1 MASTKRHNVPGYA
14 KNLKRSAA
22 KMGRD
27 IAFTTM
33 PSLANTV
40 VSTKQVFTDLRQFA
54 VKERSR
60 LRIQNNYQKK
70 SLLRPV
76 HEIIENAKDDL
87 KSGKFYNEERLA
99 ESQTQNMS
107 EFLGT
112 MSGDEDYAPESNS
125 EVSLASFNKFISSTS
140 ANSMSTARA
149 ISDTQ
154 IKTTEYLGEL
164 SMTQHT
170 QNMVMNRQM
179 HLEQMGKLNNLEKIG
194 MSMVEFNT
202 KTMTDHIK
210 ATHQFYDEILS
221 ETRDL
226 KRSIDKIANSMNAR
240 YGDGKTKMGKK
251 NALADIF
258 GGGSFDI
265 SSYFG
270 AVKGNISNQ
279 IPFTGDMMK
288 GMFDSFKASP
298 ISGLMTLAST
308 FMMPKGVK
316 SGAGKMDKTIQGLFA
331 QYLHMMNDW
340 KYGRTKHN
348 GFLGDLEQLIGNIA
362 GVDMRTNAKPD
373 LSQYKNQALTAEM
386 ELKKHKAIT
395 EVIPSYLSEIL
406 KTMSGKDMFFNYT
419 KGMFED
425 RDTVRSKL
433 DKDKKSSLVY
443 SMDETKRHFDRAVD
457 SVSKQFS
464 FDNNTKKSLE
474 EDIDTFIA
482 WLATSDYP
490 YEPQKNRKNTNY
502 YSTLVKQGLNLK
514 GGINTY
520 KIIESMYLKSSSAKR
535 LAMTSERVSANVV
548 SKDIMQKFNSD
559 LQSAGTSALYN
570 GLSDPKKEDRSK
582 IRFGAKFSDIESYIS
597 SLRDLTIEEEEIYKR
612 EYEAKK
618 RRELGLDSEN
628 DTGAKLKNRARSMA
642 TGKLD
647 KFGVASF
654 FKSVKE
660 TTSKLSDEIDSK
672 LSMVANKLAEGS
684 ERILYG
690 DSDDGYSGFEFTED
704 SETMSSSPVKAKA
717 IKVANKVRNKT
728 YGSHKPIRIKARPVF
743 ATAGASSSTDMARNL
758 VENSIDYRPYFETI
772 DSHLRNIATIISQD
786 KTLQVSQSSDGSVI
800 SGIMSGA
807 SKKLQSLYGVGRQRA
822 SDTWNS
828 LKKSLGELKRNITEK
843 TTTVGFDEKAKGIKS
858 SAGKAAGVAKE
869 KGLEFIS
876 RIASGISTAGGNVI
890 GYLKSDQ
897 FKDLLSGMKDK
908 IGNGTKS
915 VKEFA
920 GTLFDKMKNSSLLKK
935 GKGMFI
941 GGTISSM
948 LGLGPIP
955 GAIIGTLF
963 SKHKKSDNSNEDNKQ
978 LDEIEKQE
986 SQGEGLLD
994 SKKVKSKKK
1003 KKSVLA
1009 GSAISTALGL
1019 GPIPGALV
1027 TMIWNKRFAK
1037 DKAEE
1042 KDEEQ
1047 DAEQLAEGVEKAEKE
1062 SKGLGKG
1069 KKLKNLTV
1077 GAMASSLLGLGPMP
1091 GVIAAS
1097 IYNKHKDKA
1106 AKKKDKEEQKQGEET
1121 AEMMEEATDVKKK
1134 KSGILSKIKN
1144 FFGKGKNL
1152 ALGATASTLL
1162 GLGPIPGI
1170 VVASMYNKKKYKKD
1184 AKETDP
1190 VEAIKEQANVSADK
1204 ELGKTGESNEAKE
1217 ERKKNR
1223 KYLLHAKRVRKAEA
1237 EGNYEEAERLESQ
1250 HYDRTAAKGDLE
1262 GAEKTQSLISA
1273 SRNTSGGG
1281 SGSSK
1286 EKPTNPQTE
1295 GLFSKMKGLL
1305 GGGLGGILSALAAA
1319 ALALLGLKNLGSG
1332 EYVDAGGNVNQ
1343 GNVNGTLGGIGGFLG
1358 AKILSKLPVVGKYFK
1373 NTGAVVGTAGYAAKM
1388 AGEIKD
1394 GDTGEAVESGAYLA
1408 KNSYNLVKNTKGVKS
1423 LVKKGDK
1430 ALAKTATKVA
1440 AKSGTVATKATS
1452 KLAISIAKM
1461 LKNLSKNGIVT
1472 RFAPNLAKKLGTAST
1487 KIGKW
1492 VSKILASSAKKGAK
1506 AAATTTAN
1514 AVADAIPYVNIAVN
1528 AVFAIGGFING
1539 WNNVKNILR
1548 LSPDYKPPT
1557 SLKFTSA
1564 IVAALDASLGNG
1576 LLDLFSVR
1584 DDVIEFIYKLFA
1596 SDEEEAKFEEAQ
1608 AKQKQGYEDFLKNN
1622 AGTTL
1627 TEEKYNNL
1635 TNKKWYSKAWDG
1647 VKKFFGGKVETLDDY
1662 KTGITVNNIDN
1673 SQNSTLMISDTS
1685 GSGGR
1690 GLANKTNSQIIKEA
1704 RDRLSKNIY
1713 SNSIQR
1719 VTDQEVNQYVN
1730 STKYS
1735 DPTKMDTTEK
1745 NSGNFFSNMGKTISN
1760 AAKWMKD
1767 KLSSAWDWLK
1777 GLFSGSGGRGNESS
1791 TSSNS
1796 ITNNNYTYYSQSDPR
1811 WGNNSFG
1818 MYNGK
1823 RDTIKAGGCGP
1834 TVAAMALENLTGQQV
1849 LPSTM
1854 AKLALEAGQKYDNGG
1869 TDPSFFDTAGQA
1881 YGINFKQSPGFNN
1894 EAVNALRSGSP
1905 VPLLGKNGP
1914 YGGGSH
1920 YLLATGIDKNN
1931 RVSIL
1936 DPQNKANNKKFPLKT
1951 LVNNTSSSMISN
1963 ASYSARNNKYVKRVR
1978 NIGRGPHLALVTNK
1992 KAIDN
1997 IVSGRAS
2004 ITSDF
2009 TSINYTKSNRSKADI
2024 KYIVIHYTAAEDGK
2038 AAGSVNWFKNSENP
2052 YKTSAHYVVDANNI
2066 IQVVSD
2072 KDIAH
2077 HCGGGM
2083 QGSTGGTFYN
2093 KCTNSNSIGIEMAS
2107 HLGGEHPGKY
2117 WFDAG
2122 TIDNTVQLT
2131 NMLMSKYGIP
2141 KDRVIRHYDVTGKIC
2156 PAPWVKSTSG
2166 YPGSESGWSTFKNR
2180 LTGVSSIK
2188 HDVGAALVGGMA
2200 ALEGKLN
2207 YSQSQRDPAKGSGDC
2222 SSTVQWVYKKVC
2234 GIDPGSTTSAME
2246 KKGTQILAST
2256 KDSNKVIEVAKAGDL
2271 LLFSGHVEM
2280 YDGNGG
2286 CWGHGGGNDG
2296 SIPGTRHSTV
2306 SGYMS
2311 SMGAC
2316 QVRRYI
2322 TGNESVNAN
2331 LGTIVDK
2338 DGNKV
2343 NIQISSEYISN
2354 TATSDHSGETIV
2366 QALLNSIG
2374 INKESAYAKISD
2386 EFGSIL
2392 TTVNAEG
2399 TTGGSVEG
2407 SVNSNAL
2414 GTKLNKDEAAK
2425 HDIRS
2430 FSSIN
2435 ADKLRSAINS
2445 YTKRDNSWMATQADN
2460 IIAASK
2466 ATGLDPRFLV
2476 AMAAGE
2482 NGWDKTGYHK
2492 NNNFFNI
2499 GAFDSDPDNAISTA
2513 NNLGFNSELDGWVKG
2528 AQWIKDNYV
2537 TKYNQSSLYAMK
2549 NPTSVG
2555 APDWHS
2561 YQTGPID
2568 TKANIYSSLIDYT
2581 GGVGG
2586 RGNSPSIL
2594 PYKVKDTIAR
2604 MSPSIPDRMIYGR
2617 GGSIST
2623 SGVLNGSKRALNN
2636 KKSVKL
2642 SKELIIN
2649 PRSEEI
2655 RSENLFTST
2664 QNKESINGE
2673 LLMQVLQNMLVVLN
2687 DISISNKD
2695 ISNKNFSPSIAV
2707 AAPSGGGTTISNNRK
2722 SSLIDDIITGI

>member
-112 MSGDEDYAPESNS
+112 MSGDEDYTPESNS

-362 GVDMRTNAKPD
+362 GVDMKTNAKPD

-490 YEPQKNRKNTNY
+490 YEPQKNRKNANY

-597 SLRDLTIEEEEIYKR
+597 SLRDLTLEEEEIYKK

-628 DTGAKLKNRARSMA
+628 DTGVKLKNRARSMA

-704 SETMSSSPVKAKA
+704 SETISSSPVKAKA
-717 IKVANKVRNKT
+717 IKVAKKVRNKT
-728 YGSHKPIRIKARPVF
+728 YGSHKPIRIKSRPVF

-786 KTLQVSQSSDGSVI
+786 KTLQVSQSSDGSII

-843 TTTVGFDEKAKGIKS
+843 TAAAGLDEKTKGIKS
-858 SAGKAAGVAKE
+858 SAGKAAGVVKE

-876 RIASGISTAGGNVI
+876 RIASGISTAGGNVV

-908 IGNGTKS
+908 IGNGAKS

-963 SKHKKSDNSNEDNKQ
+963 SRHKKSDNSNEDNKQ

-1121 AEMMEEATDVKKK
+1121 AEMMEEATDAKQK

-1184 AKETDP
+1184 DKETDP
-1190 VEAIKEQANVSADK
+1190 VEAIKEQANVSVDK
-1204 ELGKTGESNEAKE
+1204 ELSKTGESNETKE

-1250 HYDRTAAKGDLE
+1250 HYDKTVANGDLE

-1273 SRNTSGGG
+1273 SRNTGSGG

-1548 LSPDYKPPT
+1548 LAPDYKPPT

-1673 SQNSTLMISDTS
+1673 SQNSTLMMSDTS

-1690 GLANKTNSQIIKEA
+1690 GLATKTNSQIIKEA

-1713 SNSIQR
+1713 SNSVQR

-1745 NSGNFFSNMGKTISN
+1745 KSGNFFSNMGKTISN

-1791 TSSNS
+1791 ASSNS

-1951 LVNNTSSSMISN
+1951 LVNNTSSSMISS
-1963 ASYSARNNKYVKRVR
+1963 AAYSARNNKYVK
-1978 NIGRGPHLALVTNK
+1978 
-1992 KAIDN
+1992 
-1997 IVSGRAS
+1997 
-2004 ITSDF
+2004 
-2009 TSINYTKSNRSKADI
+2009 
-2024 KYIVIHYTAAEDGK
+2024 
-2038 AAGSVNWFKNSENP
+2038 
-2052 YKTSAHYVVDANNI
+2052 
-2066 IQVVSD
+2066 
-2072 KDIAH
+2072 
-2077 HCGGGM
+2077 
-2083 QGSTGGTFYN
+2083 
-2093 KCTNSNSIGIEMAS
+2093 
-2107 HLGGEHPGKY
+2107 
-2117 WFDAG
+2117 
-2122 TIDNTVQLT
+2122 
-2131 NMLMSKYGIP
+2131 
-2141 KDRVIRHYDVTGKIC
+2141 
-2156 PAPWVKSTSG
+2156 
-2166 YPGSESGWSTFKNR
+2166 
-2180 LTGVSSIK
+2180 
-2188 HDVGAALVGGMA
+2188 
-2200 ALEGKLN
+2200 
-2207 YSQSQRDPAKGSGDC
+2207 
-2222 SSTVQWVYKKVC
+2222 
-2234 GIDPGSTTSAME
+2234 
-2246 KKGTQILAST
+2246 
-2256 KDSNKVIEVAKAGDL
+2256 
-2271 LLFSGHVEM
+2271 
-2280 YDGNGG
+2280 
-2286 CWGHGGGNDG
+2286 
-2296 SIPGTRHSTV
+2296 
-2306 SGYMS
+2306 
-2311 SMGAC
+2311 
-2316 QVRRYI
+2316 QVRRYNKYGR
-2322 TGNESVNAN
+2322 GNEICTDNGFNSYAKYNIKFNKKYGGVHLFGRGSN
-2331 LGTIVDK
+2331 LYQPVKYGTIQGTGYGDAEGHKGVDIFASRGTPIYAVA
-2338 DGNKV
+2338 DGTLYY
-2343 NIQISSEYISN
+2343 SEYGHTSWKKPAHSKCTSFSISLLLDEPITVNGN
-2354 TATSDHSGETIV
+2354 TFNRIYYTHLQENLTYHVLETASNKPKVKKGEVIGYMGHANGDHLHISVQYLSGGEGGHANTMNAFGWSHKQNLPTVGTAQSKPTTGYDMTEVKPVKASYGTGSNSKQLDIYNEAVDRLGDTKFRDGDYRSGTLNQYCLGFVYAVYKKAGASFKQIYNNAKDIKNNDPTYNSDASSIPIGATVVWPCKTPDGHVGIYIGNGEVIHAYGSNGVIKTTIQKVVDDGYTEVGWSWLGGNPAGSATDLSGINSNISDHSGETII
-2366 QALLNSIG
+2366 QSILNSVG
-2374 INKESAYAKISD
+2374 INKNSVYAKISD
-2386 EFGSIL
+2386 EMGSLL
-2392 TTVNAEG
+2392 TVTGNNG
-2399 TTGGSVEG
+2399 T
-2407 SVNSNAL
+2407 L
-2414 GTKLNKDEAAK
+2414 G
-2425 HDIRS
+2425 
-2430 FSSIN
+2430 
-2435 ADKLRSAINS
+2435 SAINTTAS
-2445 YTKRDNSWMATQADN
+2445 DTTSSARYRRITDWTSGNVTAQKLNDY
-2460 IIAASK
+2460 IASK
-2466 ATGLDPRFLV
+2466 CIYQEKNKGVTSVLRNTGQHWIDAGNLHGIDPRALLAIALQETSYGTSDLV
-2476 AMAAGE
+2476 LRKNNVGGIGHYAANGKTPFENAQSYASIRDGIFGMANLIKTSNNYIAGGNDTLSKIQKIYCPDGSEGGE
-2482 NGWDKTGYHK
+2482 NW
-2492 NNNFFNI
+2492 
-2499 GAFDSDPDNAISTA
+2499 IS
-2513 NNLGFNSELDGWVKG
+2513 NSSS
-2528 AQWIKDNYV
+2528 I
-2537 TKYNQSSLYAMK
+2537 YNSLIE
-2549 NPTSVG
+2549 
-2555 APDWHS
+2555 
-2561 YQTGPID
+2561 QTGG
-2568 TKANIYSSLIDYT
+2568 A
-2581 GGVGG
+2581 GG
-2586 RGNSPSIL
+2586 RGSSPSIL
-2594 PYKVKDTIAR
+2594 PFKIKDTIAR

-2649 PRSEEI
+2649 PRGEEI

-2664 QNKESINGE
+2664 HNKESINGE

-2695 ISNKNFSPSIAV
+2695 ISNKNFSPSIAI
-2707 AAPSGGGTTISNNRK
+2707 AAPNGGGTTMPNNRK
-2722 SSLIDDIITGI
+2722 SSLINDIITGI